1 MIASKQIASVFVQSI
16 AQSSINVRAIYCSLL
31 YDAGDRNMLFNV
43 GRGYTVKLDER
54 EVDFVDI
61 YYATNAH

>member
-1 MIASKQIASVFVQSI
+1 M
-16 AQSSINVRAIYCSLL
+16 RAIYCSLL
-31 YDAGDRNMLFNV
+31 YDAGDKNMLFNV

-61 YYATNAH
+61 YYATKAH